1 MKPRILL
8 LAVLAGVCL
17 DCVAGTKAGYLTI
30 GKATCDFGTFDKRT
44 VRSCVFV
51 FTNTGNA
58 PVVIEQA
65 AVTCNCTSTRFT
77 RQPIMPGKKGYVTVY
92 YNGKNY
98 SKGYFRKNIDVRSN
112 AENGLVRLF
121 ISGTTK

>member
-1 MKPRILL
+1 MKIRGLL
-8 LAVLAGVCL
+8 LVMLTAVCA
-17 DCVAGTKAGYLTI
+17 DSAAGTKAGYLQI
-30 GKATCDFGTFDKRT
+30 GKTSCDFGTFSKNT

-51 FTNTGNA
+51 FKNTGQA

-65 AVTCNCTSTRFT
+65 TATCNCTSTKFT
-77 RQPIMPGKKGYVTVY
+77 TQPIMPGKKGYVTIY